1 MAQFAAPLHLA
12 KRFIPTKRRNNCACW
27 EATSSWSDTLLSRRY
42 FRYYRFWWADSVFC
56 SRAGCSCGREQLF
69 SMRKGRNRLFS
80 AAQLIL
86 HEKFIF
92 GQNYLYKT
100 RLLKKE
106 KETQKSNS
114 RSWIFSLRIDWSL
127 ERVLSYLVDSEVHQ
141 RLSYVLIQSNFSR
154 ALHLYFLRMHQFTS
168 TTR

>member
-1 MAQFAAPLHLA
+1 MAQFAAPLPLA

-27 EATSSWSDTLLSRRY
+27 EATSSSSDTLLSRRY

-100 RLLKKE
+100 RLFKIIEEE
-106 KETQKSNS
+106 KRDSGEQFSFL
-114 RSWIFSLRIDWSL
+114 IFFHDLLIHLWNVSFRI
-127 ERVLSYLVDSEVHQ
+127 
-141 RLSYVLIQSNFSR
+141 
-154 ALHLYFLRMHQFTS
+154 
-168 TTR
+168 